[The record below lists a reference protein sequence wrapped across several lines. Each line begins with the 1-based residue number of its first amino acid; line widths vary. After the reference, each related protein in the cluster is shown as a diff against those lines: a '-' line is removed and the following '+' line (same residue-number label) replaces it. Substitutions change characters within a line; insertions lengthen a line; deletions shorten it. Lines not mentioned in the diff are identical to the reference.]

1 MDIGGVNP
9 AEWQR
14 LLDRANAGELT
25 LDPDAAK
32 NLDKVCDTYLDR
44 LDGVLDAA
52 HQVGVVQGFGPFPS
66 GQALQQKFSLK
77 GTGTPQSI
85 DAIIK
90 EHIET
95 VKLIKQVVAKSIANA
110 EAVDQE
116 NSQRIV
122 DTGSQ

>member
-1 MDIGGVNP
+1 MELSGVDP
-9 AEWQR
+9 QEWRR

-25 LDPDAAK
+25 LAPDAASS
-32 NLDKVCDTYLDR
+32 LGKVCDTYLDK
-44 LDGVLDAA
+44 LDSILREATRVSR
-52 HQVGVVQGFGPFPS
+52 VEGFGPFPS